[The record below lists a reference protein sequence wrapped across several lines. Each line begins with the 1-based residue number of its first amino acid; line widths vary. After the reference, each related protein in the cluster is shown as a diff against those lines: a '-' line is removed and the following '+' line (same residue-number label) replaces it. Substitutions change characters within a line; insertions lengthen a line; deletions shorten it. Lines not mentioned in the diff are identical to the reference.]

1 MRILLIAPPRSGST
15 TFSRWLS
22 KELNLKWISEPFNN
36 NQLNNSQLIFEFHN
50 KNNIIAKITG
60 NEYIHTQKDKWDLII
75 GLTRSNIV
83 ECSISF
89 TKALLE
95 NKTKEEWHTQYVLTD
110 KWILENTVEIEKNKK
125 GINKQIEN
133 IINNLDIDIQL
144 TYEDVYYD
152 KIKITEL
159 YDLLK
164 LKTLN
169 YSYMLDNDKKYRKDN
184 NVFIKNHVG
193 II

>member
-1 MRILLIAPPRSGST
+1 MRILLIAPPRSGAT

-22 KELNLKWISEPFNN
+22 KELNLKWINEPFNN
-36 NQLNNSQLIFEFHN
+36 NQLNNIELIFEFHT

-75 GLTRSNIV
+75 GLTRSNV
-83 ECSISF
+83 DESAISF

-110 KWILENTVEIEKNKK
+110 KWILENSVEIEKNKK
-125 GINKQIEN
+125 LINKQIEN

-144 TYEDVYYD
+144 TYKDVYYD

-169 YSYMLDNDKKYRKDN
+169 YSYMLDNDRKYRIILN
-184 NVFIKNHVG
+184 NNTKH

>member
-36 NQLNNSQLIFEFHN
+36 NQLNNIQLIFEFHN

-60 NEYIHTQKDKWDLII
+60 NEYIHTQKDKLDLII

>member
-1 MRILLIAPPRSGST
+1 MRILLIAPPRSGAT
-15 TFSRWLS
+15 TFSNWLS
-22 KELNLKWISEPFNN
+22 KELNLKWINEPFNN
-36 NQLNNSQLIFEFHN
+36 NQLNNIELIFEFHT
-50 KNNIIAKITG
+50 KHNIIAKITG

-75 GLTRSNIV
+75 GLTRSNV
-83 ECSISF
+83 DECSISF

-95 NKTKEEWHTQYVLTD
+95 NKTKDEWHTQYVLTN
-110 KWILENTVEIEKNKK
+110 KWILENSVEIEKNKK
-125 GINKQIEN
+125 EINTQIEN

-152 KIKITEL
+152 KIKINKL

-169 YSYMLDNDKKYRKDN
+169 YSYMLNNDKKYRIILN
-184 NVFIKNHVG
+184 NNTKHIV
-193 II
+193 

>member
-1 MRILLIAPPRSGST
+1 MRILLIAPPRSGAT
-15 TFSRWLS
+15 TFSNWLS
-22 KELNLKWISEPFNN
+22 KELNLKWINEPFNN
-36 NQLNNSQLIFEFHN
+36 NQLNNIELIFEFHT
-50 KNNIIAKITG
+50 KHNIIAKITG

-75 GLTRSNIV
+75 GLTRSNV
-83 ECSISF
+83 DECSISF

-95 NKTKEEWHTQYVLTD
+95 NKTKDEWHTKYVLTN
-110 KWILENTVEIEKNKK
+110 KWILENSVEIEKNKK
-125 GINKQIEN
+125 EINTQIEN

-152 KIKITEL
+152 KIKINKL

-169 YSYMLDNDKKYRKDN
+169 YSYMLNNDKKYRIILN
-184 NVFIKNHVG
+184 NNTKHIV
-193 II
+193 